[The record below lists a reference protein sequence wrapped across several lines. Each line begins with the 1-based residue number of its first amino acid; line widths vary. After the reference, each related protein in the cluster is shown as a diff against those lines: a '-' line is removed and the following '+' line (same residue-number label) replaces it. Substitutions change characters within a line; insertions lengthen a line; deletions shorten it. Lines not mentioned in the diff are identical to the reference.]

1 MNATSCSISLLL
13 AFQVAGGWLAAAQP
27 DPKNYILFP
36 IKTDLQRYLLFSTS
50 ADAYAQID
58 VAECVREKKFVS
70 QRIDNDVFRKSLA
83 ELVQQAGIAKPTLVL
98 NFRYADVSL
107 DPDQTKLMESAVTTI
122 CRQAGFA
129 KVVTSMNGEGESWH
143 DKVAQFTALGDDLNA
158 TESPVE
164 DELVRV
170 YPVRTKLSRF
180 LLRHAEEDCFIK
192 LREPIDGRFR
202 ELSPATRQAIAQL
215 VAKLG
220 LPRKRRLMFS
230 CDTTTAGQESLQRY
244 LGRRDGNPPLVDAF
258 VKELGFQS
266 SNFSWSPASVSPEG
280 LLGKQAPDFTL
291 DGLDGGPIHL
301 ADMIRGRVA
310 VITFWGV
317 ACGPCRAEAPHLTA
331 LYNQYKD
338 RGLAIVAVNAYDES
352 KEEVERFARANG
364 LTHPIALLGKTVGEE
379 KYTVNSYPVTFLV
392 DHRGVIVDYH
402 LDFEQGDEK
411 VLARVIARLL
421 AEREKA
427 NDPSAG
433 EMPTFSK

>member
-1 MNATSCSISLLL
+1 MNVRTCSISFLL
-13 AFQVAGGWLAAAQP
+13 AFQVAGGWLLAAQP
-27 DPKNYILFP
+27 EPKNYIVFP
-36 IKTDLQRYLLFSTS
+36 IKTDLQRYLLFSTN

-58 VAECVREKKFVS
+58 VAECVYEKKFVL

-83 ELVQQAGIAKPTLVL
+83 EVVKQAGTAKPSLVL

-129 KVVTSMNGEGESWH
+129 KIDTSMNGEGESWH
-143 DKVAQFTALGDDLNA
+143 DRVAQFTRLGDDLDE

-180 LLRHAEEDCFIK
+180 LLHHPEEDCFIK
-192 LREPIDGRFR
+192 LAEPIDGRFS
-202 ELSPATRQAIAQL
+202 EFSPATRQAIAQL
-215 VAKLG
+215 VAQLA

-230 CDTTTAGQESLQRY
+230 CHATTAGQESLQRY
-244 LGRRDGNPPLVDAF
+244 LRRRDGNPAPVDAF

-266 SNFSWSPASVSPEG
+266 SNFSWTPASVSPEG
-280 LLGKQAPDFTL
+280 LLGKRAPDFTL
-291 DGLDGGPIHL
+291 DGLAGGPIHL
-301 ADMIRGRVA
+301 GDMIRGRVA

-338 RGLAIVAVNAYDES
+338 RGLAIVAVNGYDES

-364 LTHPIALLGKTVGEE
+364 LTHPIALMGKKVGEE
-379 KYTVNSYPVTFLV
+379 KYTVTSYPVTFLV
-392 DHRGVIVDYH
+392 DHRGAIVDYH
-402 LDFEQGDEK
+402 LDFERGDEK
-411 VLARVIARLL
+411 VLAKAIARLL
-421 AEREKA
+421 AAREKA
-427 NDPSAG
+427 NNQ
-433 EMPTFSK
+433 K